1 MCFLPRE
8 EKARV
13 YAIERFE
20 HVVAQEGQSMV
31 GWRDVPT
38 DLTGLGEAV
47 IESMPVI
54 RQAIIEANPA
64 MRDQDAFERKIL
76 AIRKQILNNIRA
88 MAERNALPG
97 LSELYMPS
105 FSSRTVVYKG
115 LLLAT
120 QVGAF
125 YQDLQNPLT
134 QSALALV
141 HQRFSTNTFP
151 SWKLA
156 HPYRFLAHNG
166 EINTVRGNV
175 NWMYARRRSMES
187 ALIGPDLDKMWP
199 IIPHG
204 QSDTACIDNALE
216 ILVAGGYSL
225 AHAMMLLIPE
235 AWAGN
240 PLMDPERKAFYEY
253 YAALMEPWDGPAAI
267 AFTDGRQIGAT
278 LDRNGLRPARY
289 IVTDDDHV
297 IMASEAGV
305 LPVPEERIIHKWR
318 LQPGKMLLIDLEQG
332 RIIGDDEVKKELSAK
347 YPYAEWLKE
356 TQFKLEDLPD
366 TDRRGLPRPNDLAVL
381 HQQQNAFGYTQ
392 EDIQFFLEPMARD
405 GDDPL
410 GSMGTDTPLAVLSD
424 KAKLLYNYF
433 KQNFAQVTN
442 PPIDPIREELVMSL
456 VSMIGP
462 RPNLLGHHAGN
473 HYRLEVAQPILTN
486 SDLEKIRDI
495 ENLGRRRLP
504 HSDHRHHL
512 ARQRRRRGYG
522 TRNRARLPGGDG
534 CRARRL
540 HHPRSVGSRGR
551 AGPDPDPGAAR
562 HRGNASPSD
571 PPGIAHAN
579 RAGDRNRRGARSASL
594 LRARGLWRGGDQ
606 SVPGSRDAGTDPHQ
620 G

>member
-1 MCFLPRE
+1 MCFLPRDAT
-8 EKARV
+8 AR
-13 YAIERFE
+13 E
-20 HVVAQEGQSMV
+20 HVIQHFEQVVTKEGQAMV

-38 DLTGLGEAV
+38 DLTGLGKTVVET
-47 IESMPVI
+47 MPVI
-54 RQAIIEANPA
+54 RQAIGGSSSPI
-64 MRDQDAFERKIL
+64 RDQNAFERKIL
-76 AIRKQILNNIRA
+76 AIRKQILNNLRA
-88 MAERNALPG
+88 LAEKRNMPAVT
-97 LSELYMPS
+97 ELYMPS
-105 FSSRTVVYKG
+105 FSTRTVVYKG

-120 QVGAF
+120 QVGSF
-125 YQDLQNPLT
+125 YEDLANPLT
-134 QSALALV
+134 TSALALV

-175 NWMYARRRSMES
+175 KWMYARRRSMES

-225 AHAMMLLIPE
+225 AQAMMILIPE
-235 AWAGN
+235 AWAEN
-240 PLMDPERKAFYEY
+240 PLMDPDRRAFYEY

-297 IMASEAGV
+297 IMASECGV
-305 LPVPEERIIHKWR
+305 LPVPEERIVHKWR

-332 RIIGDDEVKKELSAK
+332 RIIGDDEVKQRLSTEH
-347 YPYAEWLKE
+347 PYAEWLKE

-392 EDIQFFLEPMARD
+392 GGIQSFMEPMARD

-473 HYRLEVAQPILTN
+473 HYRLEVSQPILTN
-486 SDLEKIRDI
+486 ADLEKIKDI
-495 ENLGRRRLP
+495 ENLG
-504 HSDHRHHL
+504 
-512 ARQRRRRGYG
+512 
-522 TRNRARLPGGDG
+522 GGAFRTQTIDTTW
-534 CRARRL
+534 
-540 HHPRSVGSRGR
+540 PVE
-551 AGPDPDPGAAR
+551 DGAA
-562 HRGNASPSD
+562 GMEKA
-571 PPGIAHAN
+571 IARICQA
-579 RAGDRNRRGARSASL
+579 A
-594 LRARGLWRGGDQ
+594 
-606 SVPGSRDAGTDPHQ
+606 TE
-620 G
+620 